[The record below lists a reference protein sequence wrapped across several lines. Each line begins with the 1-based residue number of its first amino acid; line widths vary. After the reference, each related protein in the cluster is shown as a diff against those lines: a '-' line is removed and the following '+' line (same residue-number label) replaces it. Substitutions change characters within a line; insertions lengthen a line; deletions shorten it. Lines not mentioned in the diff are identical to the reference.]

1 MPGNSIIGKI
11 MKLQV
16 ICQDCGKML
25 CEIEKDQINQEDLD
39 LYSNNVSCQEDP
51 QSEVAAVKVLK

>member
-1 MPGNSIIGKI
+1 

-25 CEIEKDQINQEDLD
+25 CEIEKDQVTQDDLD
-39 LYSNNVSCQEDP
+39 LYSNNVNCQEDP
-51 QSEVAAVKVLK
+51 QSEVTAVKVLK